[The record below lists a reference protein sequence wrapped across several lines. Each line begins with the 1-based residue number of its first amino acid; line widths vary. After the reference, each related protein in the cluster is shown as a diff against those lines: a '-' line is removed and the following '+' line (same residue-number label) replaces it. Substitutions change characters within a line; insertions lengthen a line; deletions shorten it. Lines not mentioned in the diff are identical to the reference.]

1 MTVSPGRPAGPLAAL
16 RARLSG
22 SGGFASIGLV
32 TVLVGTMLATVFGAG
47 AASRVLNISDGN
59 VWLWSSSKGEVGRV
73 NTASGKVDQ
82 RVPLSDAKGH
92 RVQVTQTDRYV
103 LIRDLDTGQ
112 VTSLDLNHLGRA
124 NQAKGPQGDG
134 VRVVLAGDTG
144 YLVNNL
150 SGQVQ
155 QINPT
160 TLKTIGAPQNF
171 APPLAGGVAD
181 QTGRVWFAVPSQGTV
196 VAVGSSSGD
205 PDQGAQQ
212 AANNAPAG
220 VQVLATTKVA
230 APNHKLAM
238 TALRSGA
245 AIIDTTDGK
254 VSTIVGSKVASTV
267 STPIRGNVL
276 VPDHTDG
283 VIPITQPDSRT
294 VFLVNGTAVNQVQVP
309 GKGKQLGAAV
319 VFGGRVYV
327 ADNTSHAVQIFG
339 LGGQAEAPISIP
351 DANGPIELEVREDHL
366 VINAPSSPHA
376 VVVDG
381 QGNKLDVDKYP
392 PDVPG
397 TTDAGES
404 PAPPSSGPS
413 NGGQNNGGN
422 PSPGN
427 SGPPD
432 TGGGGPNVPALTP
445 PGSVSGLQASAGNK
459 SIQLSWRRPSSGGA
473 VNSYVISAEG
483 RESQVVPAGRRSV
496 TIDGLTNGVEYRFSV
511 TARNRVGSGPA
522 ILSNPATPTGNV
534 PGIPT
539 NVTATP
545 QKDGTVQVTWKDPID
560 KGPGITGHTINLSSA
575 NDTRTVTTGVETSYT
590 FTPKSLN
597 YGDSYAFAV
606 QATGLVTTGQASEPS
621 AAVVPYT
628 TPDQPAVEVKSNTA
642 TSVTFKWGTPK
653 DNGKPLQPY
662 QAVVNGATHQIG
674 STETEYAVNQL
685 TPGQKVKFT
694 LTAVNEAGNSET
706 AEANAQADNPTPV
719 IKITDKTSDSY
730 TTAKLNFTVNWGGDD
745 VPKGTCKITIAG
757 KNAGNSCTT
766 GSVTVDRASKDYD
779 FTITATSSTGKVD
792 KANGTDASSKTFTI
806 HNSCDNPAAGQDC
819 GLGVFDQVPQSN
831 PEDGT
836 KKINGQLAKG
846 ASAAAQCYATGYR
859 SQTGGQVNEHASD
872 NGGRGR
878 QSTYWI
884 YIPSHGGGYVV
895 GAYLEE
901 EDGTLNNLPKC

>member
-22 SGGFASIGLV
+22 ARGFASVGIV
-32 TVLVGTMLATVFGAG
+32 AVLLGSMLATVFGAG

-92 RVQVTQTDRYV
+92 RVQVTQDDRHV
-103 LIRDLDTGQ
+103 LIHDLDTGQ
-112 VTSLDLNHLGRA
+112 VTSLDLNQLG
-124 NQAKGPQGDG
+124 QAKRAKAPQGEG
-134 VRVVLAGDTG
+134 VRVVLAGDVA

-155 QINPT
+155 QINPA
-160 TLKTIGAPQNF
+160 TLKTIGAPQNL
-171 APPLAGGVAD
+171 APPLSGGVAD

-196 VAVGSSSGD
+196 VAVGSSTGD
-205 PDQGAQQ
+205 TDQGAQQ
-212 AANNAPAG
+212 AANNGPTGA
-220 VQVLATTKVA
+220 QVLATTKVA
-230 APNHKLAM
+230 APGHSLAM

-254 VSTIVGSKVASTV
+254 VSTIVGNKVASTV
-267 STPIRGNVL
+267 ATSIRGPVL

-294 VFLVNGTAVNQVQVP
+294 VFLVNGSAVNQVQVP
-309 GKGKQLGAAV
+309 GKGKALGAAV
-319 VFGGRVYV
+319 VFGGRIYV

-339 LGGQAEAPISIP
+339 LGGQAETPISIP

-413 NGGQNNGGN
+413 NGGENPGGT

-427 SGPPD
+427 SGPP
-432 TGGGGPNVPALTP
+432 TNGGGGPNVPALTP
-445 PGSVSGLQASAGNK
+445 PGSVSGLQASAGDK
-459 SIQLSWRRPSSGGA
+459 SVQLSWRRPSSGGA

-483 RESQVVPAGRRSV
+483 RESQTVPASRRSV

-511 TARNRVGSGPA
+511 TARNRVGSGPST
-522 ILSNPATPTGNV
+522 LSNPATPTGNV

-539 NVTATP
+539 NVVATP
-545 QKDGTVQVTWKDPID
+545 QKDGSVQVSWKDPLD
-560 KGPGITGHTINLSSA
+560 KGPGITGHAINLTSA
-575 NDTRTVTTGVETSYT
+575 NDTRTIEDAGVETSYT
-590 FTPKSLN
+590 FSPKSLN
-597 YGDSYAFAV
+597 YGDSYTFTV
-606 QATGLVTTGQASEPS
+606 QATGLVTTGQPSEASP
-621 AAVVPYT
+621 AVVPYT
-628 TPDQPAVEVKSNTA
+628 VPDAPAVEVKSNTA

-662 QAVVNGATHQIG
+662 QAVVNGQKREIPATQ
-674 STETEYAVNQL
+674 TEYVADQL
-685 TPGQKVKFT
+685 TPGQKVNFS
-694 LTAVNEAGNSET
+694 LTAVNEAGNSDT
-706 AEANAQADNPTPV
+706 AQANAEADNPKPV
-719 IKITDKTSDSY
+719 ITVTDKTSDSY
-730 TTAKLNFTVNWGGDD
+730 TTAKVNFKVNWGGDGA
-745 VPKGTCKITIAG
+745 PKGTCKVTING
-757 KNAGNSCTT
+757 KNAGTSCAT
-766 GSVTVDRASKDYD
+766 GSVTVDRASKDYP
-779 FTITATSSTGKVD
+779 FTITATSTTNKEDTATG
-792 KANGTDASSKTFTI
+792 DASSKTMTI
-806 HNSCDNPAAGQDC
+806 HNSCDVAAAGNDC
-819 GLGVFDQVPQSN
+819 GLGILADVPQSD
-831 PEDGT
+831 PDKLP
-836 KKINGQLAKG
+836 KKGELGRNGQ
-846 ASAAAQCYATGYR
+846 ASAQCYGLGYR
-859 SQTGGQVNEHASD
+859 SQTGNQVTEHASE
-872 NGGRGR
+872 NGGKGR
-878 QSTYWI
+878 QSRYWI
-884 YIPSHGGGYVV
+884 FIPNAGGGYVV

-901 EDGTLNNLPKC
+901 DDGTLNNLPQC